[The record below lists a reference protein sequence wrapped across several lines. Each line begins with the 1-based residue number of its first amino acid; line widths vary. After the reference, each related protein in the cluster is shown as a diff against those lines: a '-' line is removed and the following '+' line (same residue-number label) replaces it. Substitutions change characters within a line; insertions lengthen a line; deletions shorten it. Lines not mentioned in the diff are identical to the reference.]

1 MFRQDPAR
9 TLDLSRLFDRLGIG
23 MMIFEPTKNAV
34 ALNQTF
40 RKLIERDPES
50 ERVLAEALS
59 LARAV
64 LSLSEPPKKSVLQPQ
79 LPSPSRRI
87 RTSLGIYELRAGLL
101 QKDLIGADRAALV
114 SLVRSTPSLPTVDQ
128 LRMLFRLGFQEA
140 TIALLLAEGRS
151 NKDIA
156 KHLGIRL
163 STVRT
168 HVERIFRK
176 MGVQSRKAL
185 GLLLL
190 RSVAEL
196 SDCE

>member
-1 MFRQDPAR
+1 MQ
-9 TLDLSRLFDRLGIG
+9 TLGCLPRKVHWTRSWLKGF
-23 MMIFEPTKNAV
+23 MPT
-34 ALNQTF
+34 
-40 RKLIERDPES
+40 S
-50 ERVLAEALS
+50 E
-59 LARAV
+59 
-64 LSLSEPPKKSVLQPQ
+64 
-79 LPSPSRRI
+79 
-87 RTSLGIYELRAGLL
+87 
-101 QKDLIGADRAALV
+101 KDLIGADRAALV